1 MTEEKN
7 AYVEARP
14 TQFLPKLKGEKVVIR
29 LASGGQ
35 PATGII
41 ESYNPY
47 ESLHHD
53 RILWINWP
61 TMLENW
67 SQAI

>member
-29 LASGGQ
+29 LAS
-35 PATGII
+35 
-41 ESYNPY
+41 
-47 ESLHHD
+47 
-53 RILWINWP
+53 
-61 TMLENW
+61 
-67 SQAI
+67 